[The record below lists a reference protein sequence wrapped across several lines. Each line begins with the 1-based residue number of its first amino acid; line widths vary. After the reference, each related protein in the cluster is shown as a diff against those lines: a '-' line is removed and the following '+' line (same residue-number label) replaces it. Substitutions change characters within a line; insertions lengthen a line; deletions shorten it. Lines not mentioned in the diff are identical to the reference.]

1 MKYPDIK
8 EKMPSWGYEAV
19 GSSFEAFASE
29 FNSDVIQFS
38 KLINDSK
45 NTLLD

>member
-1 MKYPDIK
+1 VKYPDIK
-8 EKMPSWGYEAV
+8 EKIPSWGYEAV

-29 FNSDVIQFS
+29 FNSEVIQFS
-38 KLINDSK
+38 KLINDSE

>member
-19 GSSFEAFASE
+19 GSSPEAFTLK

>member
-8 EKMPSWGYEAV
+8 EKIPSWGYEAV

-29 FNSDVIQFS
+29 FNYEVIQFS
-38 KLINDSK
+38 KLINDSE
-45 NTLLD
+45 NALLD